1 VSDAIE
7 RLRAALADRYSI
19 ERELGRGGMA
29 TVYLARD
36 VRHDRPVA
44 LKVLHAELAATL
56 GPERFQ
62 REIRMAAR
70 LQHPHILTV
79 HDSGE
84 TAGQLWFTMPFV
96 EGESLRDRLR
106 RERQLPI
113 SDAVRIAREAAS
125 ALDYA
130 HRHDIIHRDVKP
142 ENLLLTADGQV
153 LVADFGIARAL
164 GAASEAGLTETGTS
178 IGTPAYMSP
187 EQASGE
193 RALDGRTDIYSLGA
207 VLYEMLA
214 GEPPFTGPTAQAVIA
229 KRFTG
234 EIPALRKARPSVP
247 EDVDRTITRAL
258 AMVPADRFGTAAEF
272 ARAFET
278 DRRTDGP
285 TGSPPSRETA
295 LTAHPPTNPSV
306 AELAR
311 SPARRPA
318 RGLLLLGLG
327 FLLGLGVLF
336 AWRRSHVGGD
346 ANPDTVKTIAVL
358 PFDNLGASDDEYF
371 SDGMTDEVR
380 GKLANLAGLRVTAR
394 SSSSEYKKTTKRPQ
408 EIGRELGVDY
418 LLTGTVRWE
427 KEASGKRARVSPEL
441 IEVATGATTWQ
452 QPFDAK
458 LTDVF
463 QAQAD
468 IAGRVAD
475 ALNVAL
481 GSSQKESLAER
492 PTASLAAYDAYLKGE
507 AAAQGVSATDPVP
520 LGQGIGFY
528 EQAVALDS
536 TFLEAWVQL
545 ARAHAARYYT
555 GTPDPAGAVAAR
567 RAAERAVALAPDRA
581 EGRLA
586 LGDYYSLVLND
597 AARALAEYEA
607 GLKVAPGRAE
617 LLVGAA
623 FAEQSLGRWGAAL
636 GHLERAQALD
646 PRSMLT
652 ARRLGTTLLWLRRY
666 PEALAAADRG
676 LSLAPGHLQVREIK
690 TQVHLAKGDLDGA
703 RRVVRSAPAEV
714 EPTALVAFFGVY
726 WDLYWVLDDEQQ
738 RLLLR
743 LAPSAFGD
751 DRGNWAIV
759 RAQTL
764 HLRGNPAAGRIYA
777 DTARMAFE
785 EQVRAAPDDAQRHM
799 FLGLAL
805 ACLGRKGEAIREG
818 EKGLALQPIA
828 KDGYSGPYNQHLL
841 ARIYLLLGEHDKA
854 LDQLEPLLKIPYY
867 LSPGWL
873 KIDPTFDPLRR
884 HPRFQRLVEQTPTS

>member
-1 VSDAIE
+1 MLE
-7 RLRAALADRYSI
+7 RLRAVLAERYAI

-44 LKVLHAELAATL
+44 LKVLHADLAATL

-79 HDSGE
+79 HDSGD
-84 TAGQLWFTMPFV
+84 AGGQLWFTMPFV

-106 RERQLPI
+106 RERQLPVT
-113 SDAVRIAREAAS
+113 DAVRIAREAAA

-130 HRHDIIHRDVKP
+130 HRHNVVHRDIKP
-142 ENLLLTADGQV
+142 ENLLLTGEGQV

-164 GAASEAGLTETGTS
+164 AGGQDTALTETGTS

-193 RALDGRTDIYSLGA
+193 RVLDGRTDIYSLGA

-214 GEPPFTGPTAQAVIA
+214 GEPPFTGPTAQAIIA

-234 EIPALRKARPSVP
+234 EIPGLRKARPSVP
-247 EDVDRTITRAL
+247 DDVEQAITRSL
-258 AMVPADRFGTAAEF
+258 AMLPADRFATAAEF
-272 ARAFET
+272 AKALEGGPATGRVNAEGGGSVPTEAANTARA
-278 DRRTDGP
+278 
-285 TGSPPSRETA
+285 
-295 LTAHPPTNPSV
+295 
-306 AELAR
+306 
-311 SPARRPA
+311 PAAASASRPA
-318 RGLLLLGLG
+318 RGLVLLGLG

-336 AWRRSHVGGD
+336 AWRRSHVGGEAD
-346 ANPDTVKTIAVL
+346 PGTVKTIAVL
-358 PFDNLGASDDEYF
+358 PFDNLGTSEDEYF

-380 GKLANLAGLRVTAR
+380 GKLANLADLRVTAR
-394 SSSSEYKKTTKRPQ
+394 SSSSEYKKTSKRPQ

-427 KEASGKRARVSPEL
+427 KDASGKRARVSPEL

-463 QAQAD
+463 QVQAD

-492 PTASLAAYDAYLKGE
+492 PTANLAAYDAYLKGE
-507 AAAQGVSATDPVP
+507 AASHGVDTPDPFR
-520 LGQGIGFY
+520 LGQAIGFY
-528 EQAVALDS
+528 EQAIALDS

-545 ARAHAARYYT
+545 ARAHAGRYYT
-555 GTPDPAGAVAAR
+555 GTPDPAGAIAAR
-567 RAAERAVALAPDRA
+567 RAAERALALAPDRA

-586 LGDYYSLVLND
+586 MGDYYSFVTTD
-597 AARALAEYEA
+597 PARALAEYEA

-623 FAEQSLGRWGAAL
+623 FAEQGLGRWHAAL
-636 GHLERAQALD
+636 QHLDRAQALD
-646 PRSMLT
+646 PRSVLT
-652 ARRLGTTLLWLRRY
+652 ARRRATTLLWLRRY
-666 PEALAAADRG
+666 PEALAAADRALALQPTNLILG
-676 LSLAPGHLQVREIK
+676 LGKTMAVLAR
-690 TQVHLAKGDLDGA
+690 GDLEGA
-703 RRVVRSAPAEV
+703 RAWIRSAPTEI
-714 EPTALVAFFGVY
+714 EPTALVAYFGVY

-759 RAQTL
+759 RTQTL
-764 HLRGNPAAGRIYA
+764 HLRGDPAAARVYA
-777 DTARMAFE
+777 DSARLAFE
-785 EQVRAAPDDAQRHM
+785 EQIRAAPDDAQRHM

-805 ACLGRKGEAIREG
+805 AYLGRKGEAIREG
-818 EKGLALQPIA
+818 EKGLALQPVA

-841 ARIYLLLGEHDKA
+841 ARIYLLVGEHDKA

-873 KIDPTFDPLRR
+873 KIDPTFDPIRKQ
-884 HPRFQRLVEQTPTS
+884 PRFQRLVEQTPRS